1 MPKYLYL
8 GSYTDE
14 AWRRMIETPP
24 DRPSAAAKLAEALG
38 GSTDCFYFAFGEF
51 DLVTIMDLP
60 DDAAAAALSLAV
72 TSTGRVKSLK
82 THRLISAEEAPAM
95 FAHAQTAVGSYEVPG
110 G

>member
-24 DRPSAAAKLAEALG
+24 DRPAAAAKLAEGLG
-38 GSTDCFYFAFGEF
+38 GSMDCFYYAFGEF
-51 DLVTIMDLP
+51 DLVTIMELP

-72 TSTGRVKSLK
+72 TSTGRVKDLR
-82 THRLISAEEAPAM
+82 THRLVGGEEAPAM
-95 FAHAQTAVGSYEVPG
+95 FAAAQKAVGVYEVPG